1 MYFDFPYSI
10 DTLIVES
17 FMAEY
22 PPEWFYVQQN
32 ELFLDV
38 AEYQTLFTQPC
49 SPGTLQTGGRVHG
62 LSGGQ
67 TERATGVQGPNC
79 G

>member
-10 DTLIVES
+10 DNLIVES

-38 AEYQTLFTQPC
+38 AEYQTFFYPALFTRYP
-49 SPGTLQTGGRVHG
+49 SDRRTRT
-62 LSGGQ
+62 
-67 TERATGVQGPNC
+67 RAIWWTD
-79 G
+79 